1 MNNFDKS
8 GKINNLKKI
17 FGDKE
22 GADYLEYLTLL
33 NMGRN
38 INNLK
43 IKPLDLEDKIYSYN
57 DKILSEQEKIIFEYK
72 NILNYLNT
80 SEKVKELSE
89 KDLKYIVFLLEKIRS
104 LLKDLSDYRSIYE
117 AKKSIVKIQIKLN
130 LNITFYTVVY
140 DMLNEYNSGKELKR
154 WKN

>member
-1 MNNFDKS
+1 
-8 GKINNLKKI
+8 
-17 FGDKE
+17 
-22 GADYLEYLTLL
+22 
-33 NMGRN
+33 MGRN

-72 NILNYLNT
+72 NILKYLNT

-154 WKN
+154 

>member
-72 NILNYLNT
+72 NILKYLNT

-89 KDLKYIVFLLEKIRS
+89 KDLKYIVFLL
-104 LLKDLSDYRSIYE
+104 
-117 AKKSIVKIQIKLN
+117 
-130 LNITFYTVVY
+130 
-140 DMLNEYNSGKELKR
+140 
-154 WKN
+154 